1 MTILILPCGPASE
14 NQTDI
19 TYRVPLEGKEYD
31 IRYKYL
37 QRESNIASG
46 KPVIADEWYV
56 YLGLTGKPPFIKTA
70 LRTNREFLE
79 MYRYHPDCPAGNIV
93 LRDSIA
99 DSSVV
104 SGGNYNPERV
114 TYDELGQDKR
124 FKVLYFSADQ

>member
-1 MTILILPCGPASE
+1 MTTLILPCGAAAE

-31 IRYKYL
+31 LRYKYL

-46 KPVIADEWYV
+46 NSVIADEWY
-56 YLGLTGKPPFIKTA
+56 LFIGLTGKAPFIKTA
-70 LRTNREFLE
+70 LRTNREFLD
-79 MYRYHPDCPAGNIV
+79 MFRYHPDCPEGTIV

-99 DSSVV
+99 DASTV
-104 SGGNYNPERV
+104 SGGSYNPERV
-114 TYDELGQDKR
+114 TYEDLGQDKR